1 MFECRGCKA
10 KDLELARAT
19 EREAALV
26 QFIRELQYALHPA
39 RLQNPNASMVTA
51 QHIENKSVASDL
63 GEGCAPRVPR
73 DIPPPPFVRTLQRGG
88 HVLPLS
94 DESLRRAARGEAS

>member
-10 KDLELARAT
+10 KEAELARAT

-26 QFIRELQYALHPA
+26 QLIRELQYALHPA
-39 RLQNPNASMVTA
+39 RLQNPNASMAPT
-51 QHIENKSVASDL
+51 QPIENKRVASDL
-63 GEGCAPRVPR
+63 EGGGAPRVPR
-73 DIPPPPFVRTLQRGG
+73 DTPPPPFVRTLQRGG